1 MIYEFRV
8 YKLHPGKLEAFKKR
22 FSKISLPLFEKHR
35 IKFLGFWEIA
45 EVPEGSMPEVSKG
58 GIVRKAG
65 GSIFGQD
72 EIAYLVAFENIEQR
86 DRAWLDFVADKE
98 WQRLKAESEAKGPI
112 VKDEMSFLLKPADF
126 SLMK

>member
-8 YKLHPGKLEAFKKR
+8 YKLHPGKFGVFKNR

-45 EVPEGSMPEVSKG
+45 KVPEGSMPEVSKG
-58 GIVRKAG
+58 GIVRKAA

-72 EIAYLVAFENIEQR
+72 EIAYLVAFESVEQR

-98 WQRLKAESEAKGPI
+98 WQKMKAESEAKGPI
-112 VKDEMSFLLKPADF
+112 VKDEMSFLLKPEDF